1 MYFGLA
7 SEMSGRSKTKIL
19 QKTALALGYR
29 KNGNTQ
35 FQIKK
40 GPLGATSNMFLYK
53 ICIVRDC

>member
-7 SEMSGRSKTKIL
+7 SERSGRSKTKIL
-19 QKTALALGYR
+19 QKTVLALGYM

-40 GPLGATSNMFLYK
+40 GPLGATSNMFLYN
-53 ICIVRDC
+53 IY